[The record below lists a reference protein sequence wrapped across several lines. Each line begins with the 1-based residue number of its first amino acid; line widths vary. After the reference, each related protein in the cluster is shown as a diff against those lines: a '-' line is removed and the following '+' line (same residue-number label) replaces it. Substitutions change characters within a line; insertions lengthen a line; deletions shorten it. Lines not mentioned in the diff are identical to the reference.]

1 MPVYDYKATDD
12 AGKTVKGSLTAQ
24 DEADLETLLGKS
36 NFYLIS
42 ARESKNGG
50 KGGSGG
56 SGRAEAGSRRVVR
69 AKVKRQDLI
78 AFTVHLSTVIG
89 AGVPIL
95 QGLDDMIEETENPR
109 FREVIRGIRQLIQ
122 DGFSISDAFSQYPDI
137 FSELY
142 VSILKS
148 GESTG
153 RLDEVLKEIVR
164 FLEWQSELIGTI
176 KQASTYPV
184 IVMIAVGGLIT
195 ALFTFILPRFL
206 GIFDSFNIPLP
217 LPTRIV
223 IAISGFFQN
232 FWWLIIAAAVAAVIG
247 LRAANKTPGGRMTL
261 DRIKLKIPVFG
272 ELVRKIALSR
282 FAHYL
287 ATLFG
292 AGVNIMNALEVVE
305 RVVGN
310 AVLAEVIRRS
320 RIQVGT
326 GQTIAGALRESG
338 QFPSMVVRMVTIGE
352 TTGNLEETL
361 QKVADYYDREV
372 PQAVKRLTTV
382 LESAIIV
389 VLGVTIL
396 FVVLAILLP
405 MLSLQQLGQS

>member
-1 MPVYDYKATDD
+1 MPVFDYKASDE
-12 AGKTVKGSLTAQ
+12 AGKTVKGSLTAV
-24 DEADLETLLGKS
+24 DESDLESQLDKS
-36 NFYLIS
+36 NLILIT

-50 KGGSGG
+50 KKASGG
-56 SGRAEAGSRRVVR
+56 RADSGSRRIVR

-78 AFTVHLSTVIG
+78 SFTVHLATVIG

-109 FREVIRGIRQLIQ
+109 FREVVRGIRQSIQ

-176 KQASTYPV
+176 KQASTYPI
-184 IVMIAVGGLIT
+184 IVMTFVGGLVT

-223 IAISGFFQN
+223 IAISAFFQN
-232 FWWLIIAAAVAAVIG
+232 FWWLIIAAVVGTIVG
-247 LRAANKTPGGRMTL
+247 LRAANKTPGGRLVL

-272 ELVRKIALSR
+272 ELVRRIALSR
-282 FAHYL
+282 FSHYL

-292 AGVNIMNALEVVE
+292 AGVNIMGALEVVE

-310 AVLAEVIRRS
+310 AVLAEVIRRA

-382 LESAIIV
+382 LESSVIL
-389 VLGVTIL
+389 VLGVVIL